1 MNWMRWMGL
10 GFVFHEN
17 VLTLGFWNINIITS
31 IVIKK
36 TLVFL
41 VDEMYWMRWMR
52 LGYVFHKN
60 VLMQR
65 LWSLLL
71 SQISIVIVDHTAL
84 LSEVV
89 YMSDKIL
96 QLAIGSCDLSQD
108 ENRFT
113 VVYKL
118 SKFTK
123 WQPFSLKTVKVVNL
137 WVAQLVKN

>member
-1 MNWMRWMGL
+1 MKS
-10 GFVFHEN
+10 F
-17 VLTLGFWNINIITS
+17 IITD
-31 IVIKK
+31 IVIN
-36 TLVFL
+36 
-41 VDEMYWMRWMR
+41 D
-52 LGYVFHKN
+52 
-60 VLMQR
+60 
-65 LWSLLL
+65 
-71 SQISIVIVDHTAL
+71 TAL

-123 WQPFSLKTVKVVNL
+123 
-137 WVAQLVKN
+137 